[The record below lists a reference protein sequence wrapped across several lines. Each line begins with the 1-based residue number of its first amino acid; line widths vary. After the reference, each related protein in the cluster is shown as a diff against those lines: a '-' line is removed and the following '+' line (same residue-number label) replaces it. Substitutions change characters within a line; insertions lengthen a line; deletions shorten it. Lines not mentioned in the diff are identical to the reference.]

1 MVVADVYNHRFH
13 KIYRRD
19 DGLNQIMD
27 KDDIFVCVLSPRC
40 CCCPKRARLYVNVSA
55 SLCCRYEVQEE
66 DGERMNLPVYFR
78 ERHSKHSTSSSTS
91 TVLFGQPLL
100 ITVPKHNLRA
110 DVLYDRILE
119 RIG

>member
-1 MVVADVYNHRFH
+1 MVADVYNHRFH

-19 DGLNQIMD
+19 DGLNQIME
-27 KDDIFVCVLSPRC
+27 KDDIFVCVF
-40 CCCPKRARLYVNVSA
+40 RLCFLAAHPLLLLTV
-55 SLCCRYEVQEE
+55 LCFLPACRYEVQEE

-78 ERHSKHSTSSSTS
+78 ERHSKHVGSSTS

-100 ITVPKHNLRA
+100 ITVPKHNLIA
-110 DVLYDRILE
+110 DVLYDKILE

>member
-1 MVVADVYNHRFH
+1 MLLLLLLGAEFH
-13 KIYRRD
+13 
-19 DGLNQIMD
+19 
-27 KDDIFVCVLSPRC
+27 
-40 CCCPKRARLYVNVSA
+40 VNVSA
-55 SLCCRYEVQEE
+55 SFGCRYEVQEE

-78 ERHSKHSTSSSTS
+78 ERHSKHASASSTS

-110 DVLYDRILE
+110 QVLYDRILE